1 MARFHGRNA
10 AAYVDQSA
18 GANSTATMLAFQSSM
33 TINGTRDKTDVTA
46 FGDGSKVY
54 LAGLADAQGTVEG
67 FVDDESNG
75 VYRVADGIARKFYWY
90 QDASSVARMAPIS
103 GSGAGYWYGTAT
115 FDVTSSIAV
124 NDATKSTLNWAAAS
138 TVYKV

>member
-18 GANSTATMLAFQSSM
+18 GANGSATMLAYQSSM

-46 FGDGSKVY
+46 FGDGTKVY

-75 VYRVADGIARKFYWY
+75 VFVVGDGVARKFYWY
-90 QDASSVARMAPIS
+90 MDATSTGTMAPIA
-103 GSGAGYWYGTAT
+103 GSGKGYWYGTAT
-115 FDVTSSIAV
+115 FDITANIAV
-124 NDATKSTLNWAAAS
+124 GDAVKSTLNWAAAS
-138 TVYKV
+138 TVHKV